1 MKKLSFID
9 TVEVEEVVFNKV
21 DNEVIFICSDLTELD
36 IDPITVNIRY
46 KGKLQLMYL
55 RQYILDHSHEH
66 FSNWGEATN
75 SLVGKILSI
84 NNRRQFQ

>member
-55 RQYILDHSHEH
+55 RQYILDNSREH
-66 FSNWGEATN
+66 FSNWG
-75 SLVGKILSI
+75 
-84 NNRRQFQ
+84 